1 MSYQEAL
8 DYLYSQ
14 LPMFHRIGAP
24 AYKANLDNTLALSEV
39 TGYPYKKFNCIHVA
53 GTNGKGSVSHM
64 TASILMQ
71 SGLKAGLFTS
81 PHLTDFRERMKVNG
95 EMIPEDYI
103 AAYVEKHMDDF
114 NRIKPS
120 FFEMT
125 FVMAMSWF
133 ADMKVDIAVVE
144 AGLGGRLDSTNV
156 ITPVISVITNIGYD
170 HMQFLGNTLQAIAGE
185 KAGIIKPGVPV
196 VIGEYDHET
205 AGVFESRATEN
216 NSPLIFADQVLSAS
230 VVGDT
235 LNGNLLVKVKDLNSI
250 EYEVESSLTGD
261 YQLKNITTVL
271 VLCTIPLKLRNHT
284 GQESTLVLKKEDI
297 LTGFKQVINNTN
309 LEGRWQILNYK
320 PLIVCDI
327 GHNTHG
333 LPWVVRQIRRQK
345 YDNLHFVLGVV
356 NDKDISG
363 MLEFLPIDATYYF
376 CKADI
381 PRGLDASEL
390 SAVAGSKGLK
400 GNVYYSVENAF
411 ESARSIATENDMV
424 FIGGSAFV
432 VAEVLALINRR

>member
-39 TGYPYKKFNCIHVA
+39 TGYPYKNFNCIHVA

-71 SGLKAGLFTS
+71 SGLKTGLFTS

-95 EMIPEDYI
+95 EMIPEEYI
-103 AAYVEKHMDDF
+103 TAYVEKHMGDF
-114 NRIKPS
+114 DRIKPS

-156 ITPVISVITNIGYD
+156 ITPVLSVITNIGYD
-170 HMQFLGNTLQAIAGE
+170 HMQFLGNTLRAIAGE

-196 VIGEYDHET
+196 VVGEYDNET
-205 AGVFESRATEN
+205 ASVFTSRAAEN
-216 NSPLIFADQVLSAS
+216 NSPLVFASQLISTEIIQETS
-230 VVGDT
+230 
-235 LNGNLLVKVKDLNSI
+235 NGNLLLNVKEKNGS
-250 EYEVESSLTGD
+250 EYQAESSLTGD
-261 YQLKNITTVL
+261 YQVKNITTVL
-271 VLCTIPLKLRNHT
+271 AIADKLRI
-284 GQESTLVLKKEDI
+284 KKEDI
-297 LTGFKQVINNTN
+297 LTGLKQVKQNTN
-309 LEGRWQILNYK
+309 LEGRWQILNHK
-320 PLIVCDI
+320 PLTVCDI

-345 YDNLHFVLGVV
+345 YDVLHFVLGVV

-363 MLEFLPIDATYYF
+363 MLELLPDDAIYYF

-390 SAVAGSKGLK
+390 SHAAGIQGLK
-400 GNVYYSVENAF
+400 GSVYNSVEDAF
-411 ESARSIATENDMV
+411 KAALGAAKENDMV

-432 VAEVLALINRR
+432 VAEVLPFVNRR